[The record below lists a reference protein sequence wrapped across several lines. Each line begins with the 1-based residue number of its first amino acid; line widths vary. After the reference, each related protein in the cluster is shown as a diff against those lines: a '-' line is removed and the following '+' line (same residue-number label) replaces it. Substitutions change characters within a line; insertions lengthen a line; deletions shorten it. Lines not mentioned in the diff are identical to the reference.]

1 MVSEA
6 ISKISLELH
15 TPRLPYLILT
25 NTHNTHLEGC
35 TSLKQLL
42 AASDL
47 VIIFNSSTE
56 SLNNTISAHERP
68 REIGGMPR
76 GLPLQSEH
84 TERQEEVIGAFKHAW
99 KGYKMYAWGKDELKP
114 ISKKSNEWF
123 NLGLTLVDALDTMWL
138 MGLTEEFS
146 EAREW
151 VEKKMV
157 IAQDKDVNLFE
168 TTIRVL
174 GGLLSAFHLTND
186 TMFLDRAVSS
196 CVSYCH

>member
-1 MVSEA
+1 MKFYVCRIHQITENS
-6 ISKISLELH
+6 SQSLFKSQ
-15 TPRLPYLILT
+15 TT
-25 NTHNTHLEGC
+25 A
-35 TSLKQLL
+35 LL
-42 AASDL
+42 AVAAVATL
-47 VIIFNSSTE
+47 AVATPWFYWTYNHSTK
-56 SLNNTISAHERP
+56 NT
-68 REIGGMPR
+68 EIGGIPR
-76 GLPLQSEH
+76 GPPLQSEH

-138 MGLTEEFS
+138 MGLREEFS

-151 VEKKMV
+151 VEKEMV

-186 TMFLDRAVSS
+186 TLFLDRAVSS

>member
-1 MVSEA
+1 MQATSKRRKKSSQSSIFKSQTAVVLTVAA
-6 ISKISLELH
+6 IVV
-15 TPRLPYLILT
+15 
-25 NTHNTHLEGC
+25 
-35 TSLKQLL
+35 LL
-42 AASDL
+42 AAAAPWL
-47 VIIFNSSTE
+47 YQIYNSSTE

-196 CVSYCH
+196 YVPYCH

>member
-1 MVSEA
+1 MQVTSRRRKK
-6 ISKISLELH
+6 SSQSSVFKSQ
-15 TPRLPYLILT
+15 TVVVLT
-25 NTHNTHLEGC
+25 VAATVV
-35 TSLKQLL
+35 LL
-42 AASDL
+42 AVAAPWL
-47 VIIFNSSTE
+47 YQTYNSSTE
-56 SLNNTISAHERP
+56 TLNNTIPAHERP
-68 REIGGMPR
+68 HEVGGMPR
-76 GLPLQSEH
+76 GPPLQSEH
-84 TERQEEVIGAFKHAW
+84 TQRQEEVIGAFKHAW
-99 KGYKMYAWGKDELKP
+99 KAYKMYAWGKDELRP

-151 VEKKMV
+151 VKKEMV

-186 TMFLDRAVSS
+186 TVFLDRAVSG
-196 CVSYCH
+196 